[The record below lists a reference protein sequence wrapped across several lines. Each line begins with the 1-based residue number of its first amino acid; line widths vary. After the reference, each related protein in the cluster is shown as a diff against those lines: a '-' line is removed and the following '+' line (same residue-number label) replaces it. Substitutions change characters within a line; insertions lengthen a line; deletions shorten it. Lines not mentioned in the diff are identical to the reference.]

1 MNEKQN
7 TTNQSTNTTSSAKT
21 ISQDIFVKP
30 IMSSQTRGENNTG
43 VQMRKLTE
51 GVETRRTTF
60 TKDDDN

>member
-51 GVETRRTTF
+51 GVEMRRTTF
-60 TKDDDN
+60 TKDENN

>member
-51 GVETRRTTF
+51 GVEMRRTTF

>member
-51 GVETRRTTF
+51 GVEMRKTTF
-60 TKDDDN
+60 TKDENN

>member
-7 TTNQSTNTTSSAKT
+7 TINQSTNTTSSAKT

-51 GVETRRTTF
+51 GVEMIRTTF
-60 TKDDDN
+60 TKDEDN

>member
-43 VQMRKLTE
+43 VQIRKLTE
-51 GVETRRTTF
+51 GVEMRKTTF
-60 TKDDDN
+60 TKDENN

>member
-7 TTNQSTNTTSSAKT
+7 TTNQSTNTPPSAKT

-51 GVETRRTTF
+51 GVEMIRTTF
-60 TKDDDN
+60 TKDEDN

>member
-7 TTNQSTNTTSSAKT
+7 TTNQSTNTTSSIKT
-21 ISQDIFVKP
+21 VSQDIFVKP

-51 GVETRRTTF
+51 GVEMRRTTF
-60 TKDDDN
+60 TKGEDN